1 MKTGIEVE
9 GRYKGLRTLF
19 IGAAEYSRLIE
30 TGRLQS
36 LMVDHPHLY
45 ISDLD
50 NTLDYDSLVPDCLE
64 GKVITLEV
72 TRVPPGLRPGNLSIM
87 LRLPHLDEILQLSET
102 DMFKFTRE
110 TDRTV
115 KVGLPGMLIHTD
127 PSDFEGDEDLE

>member
-45 ISDLD
+45 ISDHD